1 MSDVIQL
8 NISIQH
14 SEPLI
19 FRTVL
24 VKKETTFFELHHII
38 QIVMGWQ
45 NYHLF
50 EFNLEG
56 YRVGLIEESEKR
68 NGYGSDQVLDAS
80 QLKITDILSCEK
92 ETFLY
97 NYDFGDCWMH
107 EISIEKV
114 LKKEAKVVYPMCID
128 GNYNCP
134 PEDCGGILGFYH
146 ILNIIQDKT
155 HPEYKETRQW
165 VGKKYDPAT
174 FDKNKV
180 NRKLRQLR
188 SYIARWNSFE

>member
-1 MSDVIQL
+1 MRDVLQL
-8 NISIQH
+8 RVSIQH
-14 SEPLI
+14 SDPLI

-24 VKKETTFFELHHII
+24 VKKATTFFELHHII

-50 EFNLEG
+50 EFNLDG
-56 YRVGLIEESEKR
+56 YRVGIIEESEKG

-80 QLKITDILSCEK
+80 AVKIADILSGDNESFK
-92 ETFLY
+92 Y

-107 EISIEKV
+107 EISLERMLEK
-114 LKKEAKVVYPMCID
+114 EPKVIYPLCID
-128 GNYNCP
+128 GKYNCP
-134 PEDCGGILGFYH
+134 PEDCGGISGFYNL
-146 ILNIIQDKT
+146 LNIIQDKE

-165 VGKKYDPAT
+165 VGKKYDPDN

-188 SYIARWNSFE
+188 SYIARWNSFD

>member
-1 MSDVIQL
+1 MRDVIQL
-8 NISIQH
+8 RVSIQH
-14 SEPLI
+14 SDPLI

-24 VKKETTFFELHHII
+24 VKKATTFFELHHII

-50 EFNLEG
+50 EFNLDG
-56 YRVGLIEESEKR
+56 YRVGIIEESEKG

-80 QLKITDILSCEK
+80 AVKIADILSGDK
-92 ETFLY
+92 ETFKY

-107 EISIEKV
+107 EISLERMLEKEPKVIYPLCIEGQ
-114 LKKEAKVVYPMCID
+114 YS
-128 GNYNCP
+128 CP
-134 PEDCGGILGFYH
+134 PEDCGGISGFYH
-146 ILNIIQDKT
+146 ILDIIQNKE

-165 VGKKYDPAT
+165 VGKKYDPDN
-174 FDKNKV
+174 FDRNKV

-188 SYIARWNSFE
+188 SYIARWNSFD